1 MKRIALSVVA
11 LSFLAAAPALAQ
23 PKKGKCDGVRPCQ
36 EVVVKKK
43 VKTITIEA
51 IEVDGDRVT
60 RPLEP
65 ISVDEAAKS
74 SSLIRIRRDFID
86 IILKTA
92 EEV

>member
-1 MKRIALSVVA
+1 MKRIALAVLA
-11 LSFLAAAPALAQ
+11 LSFLAVPALAQ
-23 PKKGKCDGVRPCQ
+23 TPGKTKAPPPAPV
-36 EVVVKKK
+36 KK
-43 VKTITIEA
+43 VKQITIEA
-51 IEVDGDRVT
+51 IDVDGDRVT
-60 RPLEP
+60 KPLEP

>member
-11 LSFLAAAPALAQ
+11 LAFLTAPALAQ
-23 PKKGKCDGVRPCQ
+23 TTPAPRP
-36 EVVVKKK
+36 KK

-65 ISVDEAAKS
+65 ISVNEAAKS

-86 IILKTA
+86 LILKTA
-92 EEV
+92 NEV

>member
-1 MKRIALSVVA
+1 MKRIALSIVA
-11 LSFLAAAPALAQ
+11 LAIMAAPAVAQ
-23 PKKGKCDGVRPCQ
+23 QKKPAKPVPAAPAAPA
-36 EVVVKKK
+36 KK

-51 IEVDGDRVT
+51 MGVDGDRVT